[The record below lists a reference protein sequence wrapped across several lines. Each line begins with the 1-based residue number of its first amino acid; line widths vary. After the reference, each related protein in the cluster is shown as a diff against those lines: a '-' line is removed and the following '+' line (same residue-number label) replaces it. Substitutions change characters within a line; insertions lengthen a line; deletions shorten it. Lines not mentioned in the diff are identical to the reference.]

1 MIGFLNGCLAGSHKS
16 GNRAQVWLEVQ
27 GVGYEVQVPAQFLT
41 QLPDLGARLKVFTH
55 LQVREDQWLLY
66 GFASAAERDLFRQ
79 LIAVSGIGPQ
89 LAIALLD
96 TLSLSELVQAI
107 VSGNTRLLS
116 RTPGVG
122 NKTAERIALELRNR
136 LAEWREQSGLQIAPA
151 ATPIAA
157 VQEDVELTLLA
168 LGYSAQEIQQAL
180 TVVGQTTALAK
191 TADPEAWIRE
201 AIAWLSQAGV

>member
-1 MIGFLNGCLAGSHKS
+1 MIGFLDGCIAGSGKS
-16 GNRAQVWLEVQ
+16 GNRTQIWLDVR
-27 GVGYEVQVPAQFLT
+27 GVGYEVRVPAKLLSE
-41 QLPDLGARLKVFTH
+41 LPAAGDRLKLFTH

-66 GFASAAERDLFRQ
+66 GFTSAAERDLFRQ

-96 TLSLSELVQAI
+96 TLSLTELIQAI

-122 NKTAERIALELRNR
+122 SKTAERIALELRSR

-151 ATPIAA
+151 ATPVAT
-157 VQEDVELTLLA
+157 VQEDVELTLFA
-168 LGYSAQEIQQAL
+168 LGYSAREIQQAL
-180 TVVGQTTALAK
+180 TAVGQTTALAK
-191 TADPEAWIRE
+191 TADTEVWIRE
-201 AIAWLSQAGV
+201 AIAWLSQETV